1 MTDCEK
7 VLEFMKN
14 HGEITQND
22 AFTYFGCWRLASRIC
37 DLKKAGYNIK
47 AEWRE
52 VCCRDGSVARVKAYS
67 LVIPVSEEIEKIKED
82 IKTCEGALFGY
93 YHAEEEGELV
103 RYEIEFYEKKLE
115 QLHARLKEL
124 EGNNNEARS

>member
-7 VLEFMKN
+7 VLEFMQK

-47 AEWRE
+47 AEWKK
-52 VCCRDGSVARVKAYS
+52 VLCRDGSFAKIKAYS
-67 LVIPVSEEIEKIKED
+67 LVIPVHEEVAKIKKD
-82 IKTCEGALFGY
+82 IEICEGALFGY
-93 YHAEEEGELV
+93 YHAEEEGEPV
-103 RYEIEFYEKKLE
+103 RREIEFYEKKLE
-115 QLHARLKEL
+115 QLKARLKEL
-124 EGNNNEARS
+124 EADNAKN